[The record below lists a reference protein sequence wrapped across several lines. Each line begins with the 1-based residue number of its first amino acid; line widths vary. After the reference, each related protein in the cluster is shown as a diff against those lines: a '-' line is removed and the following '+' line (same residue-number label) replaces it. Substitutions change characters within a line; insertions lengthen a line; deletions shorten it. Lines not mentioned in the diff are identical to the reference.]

1 MNIVDLPE
9 VMTVKE
15 MQKFLKVGRNKAY
28 AIIKSGE
35 IEVLYI
41 GSSIRVTKTALWNY
55 INHVSKTE
63 ASP

>member
-1 MNIVDLPE
+1 MNIADLPE

-15 MQKFLKVGRNKAY
+15 MQEFLKVGRNKAY

-35 IEVLYI
+35 IEALHI

-55 INHVSKTE
+55 INHVPKSE
-63 ASP
+63 DSP